1 VSQPTLDTTN
11 EIRPKLGRSG
21 YLRIVQVAVFILMLG
36 LLLFL
41 PAGRLDWPEA
51 WIFLLGFV
59 LVIVVAG
66 IWSVRNN
73 PDLINERGR
82 VAENTKWWDKILLT
96 LYTLS
101 FFALMVSAGLNAR
114 YRWSSVP
121 LGFKIAGGIGLILA
135 FGLVFWV
142 AKTNAYLSA
151 VVRIQDDRG
160 HQVVT
165 DGPYCYV
172 RHPMYAG
179 MFFFECIP
187 FLLGSWWALI
197 PGGLMIVI
205 FIIRTALEDKTLIA
219 ELPGYAEYAQRVRYR
234 LLPGIW

>member
-1 VSQPTLDTTN
+1 MSQPTLDTTN
-11 EIRPKLGRSG
+11 ETKPKLGRSG

-36 LLLFL
+36 ILLFL

-59 LVIVVAG
+59 LAIVVGG
-66 IWSVRNN
+66 IWSIRNN

-82 VAENTKWWDKILLT
+82 VAENTKGWDKILLT

-101 FFALMVSAGLNAR
+101 FFALMVTAGLDAR
-114 YRWSSVP
+114 FRWSSVP
-121 LGFKIAGGIGLILA
+121 LGFKVAGGIGLILA

-142 AKTNAYLSA
+142 ANTNAYLSA

-165 DGPYCYV
+165 DGPYRYV

-219 ELPGYAEYAQRVRYR
+219 ELPGYAEYAQRIRYR
-234 LLPGIW
+234 LLPGVW

>member
-1 VSQPTLDTTN
+1 MSQPTLDTTN
-11 EIRPKLGRSG
+11 ETRPKLGRSG
-21 YLRIVQVAVFILMLG
+21 YLRIVKVVVFILMLG
-36 LLLFL
+36 ILLFL

-59 LVIVVAG
+59 LAMVVAG
-66 IWSVRNN
+66 IWSMRNN

-82 VAENTKWWDKILLT
+82 VAENTKGWDKILLT

-101 FFALMVSAGLNAR
+101 FFALMVTAGLDVR

-121 LGFKIAGGIGLILA
+121 LGLKIAGGMGLILA

-142 AKTNAYLSA
+142 ANTNAYLSA
-151 VVRIQDDRG
+151 VVCIQDDRG

>member
-1 VSQPTLDTTN
+1 MSQPTLDATN
-11 EIRPKLGRSG
+11 QTRPKLDRSG

-36 LLLFL
+36 ILLFL

-51 WIFLLGFV
+51 WIFLLGFA
-59 LVIVVAG
+59 LAIVVGG
-66 IWSVRNN
+66 IWSTRNN

-82 VAENTKWWDKILLT
+82 VAENTKWWDKVLLT
-96 LYTLS
+96 LYILS
-101 FFALMVSAGLNAR
+101 FFALMVTAGLDAR

-121 LGFKIAGGIGLILA
+121 VVVKIVGGIGLLLA

-142 AKTNAYLSA
+142 AKTNAYASA

-165 DGPYCYV
+165 EGPYRYV

-179 MFFFECIP
+179 MFFFGCMSL
-187 FLLGSWWALI
+187 LLGSWWALI
-197 PGGLMIVI
+197 PAGLMIVV

-234 LLPGIW
+234 LIPGIW